1 MLSRKNDTWDLQ
13 FTEDGNYL
21 LNFGWIYA
29 RPSTPVIVLYRR
41 ALAQYIS
48 KNMWDVSRVAPL
60 LSSLR
65 LELSVGFFAAR
76 TVVGYGS
83 KPRRARNR
91 RGLQSAALVDLRGER
106 PEGVYAAL
114 AQGEWSRSISES
126 CFAG

>member
-29 RPSTPVIVLYRR
+29 RPSAPVIDLYRR

-48 KNMWDVSRVAPL
+48 KNMWDVSRVSPPPL
-60 LSSLR
+60 SLSLCF
-65 LELSVGFFAAR
+65 ELIVSAFSWARAAR
-76 TVVGYGS
+76 TAVEYGP

-91 RGLQSAALVDLRGER
+91 RSLQSSALVDL
-106 PEGVYAAL
+106 
-114 AQGEWSRSISES
+114 
-126 CFAG
+126 